1 MSEAKTSEEYQGDLG
16 DTATQLAWMAY
27 ADAEEI
33 PHDHED
39 ETVFKYGYHAGRKNL
54 ESLEAQLAQAIDYCH
69 QLQRDTRRDIPDETM
84 LENLVKKATVSA
96 NAIEQ
101 AAAIRTAAEALVTAL
116 TDEEDNYD
124 GLVYYEY
131 AKELA
136 ALKAVLSR
144 GWLAREEANP
154 MCKCGVPVYL
164 HGSLT
169 ACCLSKVTVEVK

>member
-1 MSEAKTSEEYQGDLG
+1 MSKTYDGGLG
-16 DTATQLAWMAY
+16 DTSTQLAWMAY
-27 ADAEEI
+27 ADANDI

-39 ETVFKYGYHAGRKNL
+39 ETVFKDGYHAGKENI
-54 ESLEAQLAQAIDYCH
+54 ESLEAQLAQAIEYCD
-69 QLQRDTRRDIPDETM
+69 QLQRDIRRDIPDETM
-84 LENLVKKATVSA
+84 LENLVKKATASA